1 MNIWHDQIFGVA
13 LVFSRKAQVLDSF
26 LVFFFCC
33 CCVPGR
39 TVPLL
44 RSEFLHAGCSLINK

>member
-44 RSEFLHAGCSLINK
+44 RSEFLRAGCSLINK